1 MRSGTTSANVRFA
14 ERRPSTPGGFTLLE
28 LMIVIAIIGA
38 LLSILL
44 PVIQSARESARK
56 VVCLSNLS
64 QIGKTMRTYA
74 SDFNGWIPRKCLQS
88 ENRWPHFRPWLIA
101 FDYELNRLP
110 LDQIALAAGKF
121 KVLRCPSAPQSAFAT
136 RPGDYVMNAFVVA
149 SDTGYIG
156 GRVYLP
162 GLSKIDWV
170 RNPSQVVFIA
180 DLDWTVPWWTDDVTA
195 WPLID
200 QMGAPRM
207 PGEYLTHMDVW
218 HRNQLPGYPRHGIDA
233 KNVWRN
239 AHGRNQVNALYFDGS
254 VRTVNSMDLRVS
266 DFDDGFRGKRPHVY
280 ELEDIWW

>member
-1 MRSGTTSANVRFA
+1 VRFA
-14 ERRPSTPGGFTLLE
+14 KKRSGTPGGFTLLE

-74 SDFNGWIPRKCLQS
+74 ADFNGWIPRACLES
-88 ENRWPHFRPWLIA
+88 EKRWPHFRPWVIA

-110 LDQIALAAGKF
+110 LDQIALSAAKF

-136 RPGDYVMNAFVVA
+136 RPGDYLINAFVVGP
-149 SDTGYIG
+149 DTDRIG

-170 RNPSQVVFIA
+170 RYPSQVVLMT
-180 DLDWTVPWWTDDVTA
+180 DLNTSFQFWTDDPKA
-195 WPLID
+195 WPLFD
-200 QMGAPRM
+200 RFGNPRM
-207 PGEYLTHMDVW
+207 PGEYLTLMEVW
-218 HRNQLPGYPRHGIDA
+218 HRNQLPGYAQYGGLVKR
-233 KNVWRN
+233 VLRN

-254 VRTVNSMDLRVS
+254 VRTVDSMELRVS

-280 ELEDIWW
+280 EFEDIWW